1 MQRICT
7 TTQEAIDLLRHF
19 LAEGDVVLTTHFRQ
33 ELAAEALSIE
43 DAWAVMQSGTVYEP
57 PEQDI
62 RSGEWKWKVEG
73 YEPGGKWKWK
83 VEGYEPGGKLLVIVF
98 SFKPVTRTFL
108 ITVYSV
114 DKRGR

>member
-1 MQRICT
+1 MRRICS
-7 TTQEAIDLLRHF
+7 TTQEAIDLLRHC
-19 LAEGDVVLTTHFRQ
+19 LDDGEVVLTLHFRE

-57 PEQDI
+57 PEEDI

-73 YEPGGKWKWK
+73 YEPGGKW
-83 VEGYEPGGKLLVIVF
+83 LVIVF
-98 SFKPVTRTFL
+98 SFKPVARTFL

-114 DKRGR
+114 DNKGR

>member
-1 MQRICT
+1 
-7 TTQEAIDLLRHF
+7 

-73 YEPGGKWKWK
+73 YEPGGKW
-83 VEGYEPGGKLLVIVF
+83 LVIVF

>member
-19 LAEGDVVLTTHFRQ
+19 LAEGDVVLTTHFRE

-73 YEPGGKWKWK
+73 YEPGGKW
-83 VEGYEPGGKLLVIVF
+83 LVIVF

>member
-7 TTQEAIDLLRHF
+7 TTQEAIDLLRHC

-73 YEPGGKWKWK
+73 YEPGGKW
-83 VEGYEPGGKLLVIVF
+83 LVIVF

>member
-73 YEPGGKWKWK
+73 YEPGGKW
-83 VEGYEPGGKLLVIVF
+83 LVIVF